1 MVNIKTTYIN
11 NTRANRAV
19 QQTVATMAIEDM
31 YFDKHFIDEMIKVS
45 NGERTSEDVR
55 REVLSKYGR

>member
-1 MVNIKTTYIN
+1 MVNIKTTYLN

-45 NGERTSEDVR
+45 KGERTSEDVR
-55 REVLSKYGR
+55 REVLSKYG